1 RYLYIEASS
10 RQNGD
15 NARLRSGWFINAPEL
30 CLQFWYHMYGKDI
43 GTLNIY
49 IEAVNSEKKVWS
61 QQGDQGDKWIFAQV
75 PVNLGEHQRQFQILF
90 KGTLESAEVIFLGID
105 DISFSKEKCNAIPND
120 GQNDKCLWTTESGQ
134 CCAFPFEYNDKT
146 YSSCI
151 TTPEKPRPW
160 CATSMYYVIEG
171 VEYWDFCK
179 GVGRLIVRCP
189 DVKNATK
196 EDALGSISDLNLW
209 DGVLDEEEIQRMSL
223 GCERRDGDLKAWRSM
238 RSGVIGDAHV
248 HYDTSSCR
256 DVTACRELSTDK
268 SGYIVSPYYPGY
280 YANESWCEWRITA
293 PIGLVIRLEFLYF
306 HLEATEPQCLNDYV
320 EVFDGNST
328 YSTSLGRFCGH
339 TYPAMLESSFNN
351 LLVVFKSDNKG
362 VRTGFKVYYE
372 MRKECPLGCA
382 CYMVKGPPPHYVL
395 EGAEYM
401 ESIPRNIPGLTT
413 VLLFAGS
420 KITRLTNGDFYSL
433 SSLTYIDLGHNKIFQ
448 VESGTFE
455 VVWLL
460 GFVMSFLPMSG
471 LSYFNVEGKGNGF
484 YGRSTV
490 CLALQL
496 SNDRP
501 PGWEYSVSIFIGFN
515 LLAFLFISCSY
526 VAIFL
531 SAVKSSSS
539 IRSTNVKRES
549 TLAKRVAFI
558 ILTDFCCWMPVIIIG
573 ILSLSGSFHDPEKKA
588 YVWMAV
594 FVLPFN
600 SSVNPIL
607 YTLSTPQMRD
617 WFCKHSKSKEHGKRG
632 VHYLRKPGALLSATA
647 SNPATKI
654 TTTELS
660 LPSLN
665 VANLERSGC
674 INKGFQDDTSPPEN
688 GNRLAL
694 VENGSSQDNS
704 SATYDTRL

>member
-1 RYLYIEASS
+1 MCVTPQNEFSSCEDMMKNPIIRFCLWILGIVALVGNLSVIFWRLFYGEDSKVQSFLLKNLAVADFLMGVYLIILAVQDTRWQGEYFEHDVQW
-10 RQNGD
+10 RG
-15 NARLRSGWFINAPEL
+15 
-30 CLQFWYHMYGKDI
+30 
-43 GTLNIY
+43 GTLC
-49 IEAVNSEKKVWS
+49 
-61 QQGDQGDKWIFAQV
+61 QV
-75 PVNLGEHQRQFQILF
+75 TGALSMLSGEVSVMLL
-90 KGTLESAEVIFLGID
+90 T
-105 DISFSKEKCNAIPND
+105 AITAD
-120 GQNDKCLWTTESGQ
+120 
-134 CCAFPFEYNDKT
+134 
-146 YSSCI
+146 
-151 TTPEKPRPW
+151 
-160 CATSMYYVIEG
+160 
-171 VEYWDFCK
+171 
-179 GVGRLIVRCP
+179 RLICIVFHFRVQP
-189 DVKNATK
+189 
-196 EDALGSISDLNLW
+196 L
-209 DGVLDEEEIQRMSL
+209 SL
-223 GCERRDGDLKAWRSM
+223 KMCYL
-238 RSGVIGDAHV
+238 I
-248 HYDTSSCR
+248 
-256 DVTACRELSTDK
+256 
-268 SGYIVSPYYPGY
+268 
-280 YANESWCEWRITA
+280 
-293 PIGLVIRLEFLYF
+293 
-306 HLEATEPQCLNDYV
+306 CL
-320 EVFDGNST
+320 
-328 YSTSLGRFCGH
+328 
-339 TYPAMLESSFNN
+339 
-351 LLVVFKSDNKG
+351 
-362 VRTGFKVYYE
+362 
-372 MRKECPLGCA
+372 
-382 CYMVKGPPPHYVL
+382 
-395 EGAEYM
+395 
-401 ESIPRNIPGLTT
+401 
-413 VLLFAGS
+413 
-420 KITRLTNGDFYSL
+420 
-433 SSLTYIDLGHNKIFQ
+433 
-448 VESGTFE
+448 